1 MFIPLKLELFLIK
14 MNRTSRAIISKY
26 ADIASTSGVAFSCT
40 TTIYDKDYW
49 LYDKSFIQVTKL
61 DLKPKAFSTSTIKR
75 KLFIFRLEQISKVAE
90 IE

>member
-1 MFIPLKLELFLIK
+1 MFIPLKLEFFLIK

-61 DLKPKAFSTSTIKR
+61 DLKPNFSNT
-75 KLFIFRLEQISKVAE
+75 FRRNL
-90 IE
+90 